1 MMRGIRFD
9 VKLPIKI
16 EKGEKFYIA
25 SCPVL
30 DVISQGK
37 TLKKAK
43 SNLHEALSLF
53 LISCF
58 ERGVLDAVLKNCG
71 FKSAVTPPRKDVQP
85 LRRKNILTFLCI
97 FSPISRSREGATH
110 NAHRLEDT

>member
-1 MMRGIRFD
+1 MHGIRFD

-71 FKSAVTPPRKDVQP
+71 FKSAVKPPPQRRSAITKEEYINIP
-85 LRRKNILTFLCI
+85 LHFLANKSEPRRCH
-97 FSPISRSREGATH
+97 A
-110 NAHRLEDT
+110 